1 MTKMGGKASINQ
13 QPKTAIVSK
22 PNVPKVGPSV
32 DASKGAPIVRTT
44 GRAKQVAYENELR
57 KKNMTKMGGKGS
69 INQPKTTI
77 VSKPIVAKV
86 GPSVV
91 ASKGAP
97 MTKVGGNAGINQLK
111 TALATKMNKNIPNMN
126 MNIPKL
132 GATTP
137 VGVPVAA
144 SSAQPMMCFKPSQ
157 ADLASMGSKSGVSMK
172 S

>member
-1 MTKMGGKASINQ
+1 MG
-13 QPKTAIVSK
+13 
-22 PNVPKVGPSV
+22 
-32 DASKGAPIVRTT
+32 GAPIVRTT

-69 INQPKTTI
+69 INQQPKTTI
-77 VSKPIVAKV
+77 VSKPIVAKL
-86 GPSVV
+86 GAPSVV

-111 TALATKMNKNIPNMN
+111 TALIPNMN

-157 ADLASMGSKSGVSMK
+157 ADLASMGSKSGV
-172 S
+172 

>member
-69 INQPKTTI
+69 INQQPKTAI
-77 VSKPIVAKV
+77 VSKPNMNI
-86 GPSVV
+86 P
-91 ASKGAP
+91 
-97 MTKVGGNAGINQLK
+97 
-111 TALATKMNKNIPNMN
+111 KMNIPKMNIPKMN
-126 MNIPKL
+126 IPKMNIPKMNIPKMNIPKMNIPKL
-132 GATTP
+132 GATP

>member
-1 MTKMGGKASINQ
+1 MTKMGGKASNN

-22 PNVPKVGPSV
+22 PNVP
-32 DASKGAPIVRTT
+32 
-44 GRAKQVAYENELR
+44 
-57 KKNMTKMGGKGS
+57 
-69 INQPKTTI
+69 
-77 VSKPIVAKV
+77 KV

-111 TALATKMNKNIPNMN
+111 TALATKMNK
-126 MNIPKL
+126 NIPKL

-157 ADLASMGSKSGVSMK
+157 ADLASMGSKSGV
-172 S
+172 

>member
-1 MTKMGGKASINQ
+1 MAKVRERASINQ

-77 VSKPIVAKV
+77 VSKPIVAKL
-86 GPSVV
+86 GAPSVV

-157 ADLASMGSKSGVSMK
+157 ADLASMGSKSGV
-172 S
+172 

>member
-69 INQPKTTI
+69 INQPKTAI
-77 VSKPIVAKV
+77 VSKPNMNI
-86 GPSVV
+86 P
-91 ASKGAP
+91 
-97 MTKVGGNAGINQLK
+97 
-111 TALATKMNKNIPNMN
+111 KMNIPKMNIPK

-132 GATTP
+132 GATP

-157 ADLASMGSKSGVSMK
+157 ADLASMGSKSGV
-172 S
+172 